1 MQAWSCAA
9 AAWQIPPRDALTAWL
24 WSWAENQA
32 MAALKAV
39 PLGQAA
45 GQRLLQEIGRRLP
58 AVVERA
64 LTLDPADYSNF
75 APGFAIACC
84 NHETQYTRIFRS

>member
-1 MQAWSCAA
+1 
-9 AAWQIPPRDALTAWL
+9 
-24 WSWAENQA
+24 

-64 LTLDPADYSNF
+64 LTLAEPDYSNF

-84 NHETQYTRIFRS
+84 NHETQYTRLFRS